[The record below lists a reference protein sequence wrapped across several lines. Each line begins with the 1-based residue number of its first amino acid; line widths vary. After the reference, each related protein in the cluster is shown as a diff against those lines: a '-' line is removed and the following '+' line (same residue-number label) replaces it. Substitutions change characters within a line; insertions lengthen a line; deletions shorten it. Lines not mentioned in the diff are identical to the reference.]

1 MTVTEKNKT
10 KGSPFFGF
18 WLLFAILVGGSLIGG
33 IGSMHRVIS
42 RQRLAIAEKETV
54 SNALQ
59 IGRALHKFESQYGSF
74 PDEQTK
80 FEFDTSYVHK
90 VSVSGISSN
99 ALFRQIIAPD
109 IASEDIFFAHLPH
122 NQKPDNLV
130 KKGQALKPGS
140 CGFSYITNLTSKDDP
155 LTPIVLTPLI
165 PGTKKFDPKPF
176 AGKAVV
182 LQIDGSV
189 RTYDI
194 AKDGHIYDDKGIDLL
209 SPKNP
214 IWKGKAPDIHYPE

>member
-18 WLLFAILVGGSLIGG
+18 WLLFAIIAGGSLIGG
-33 IGSMHRVIS
+33 VSSIYKAVS
-42 RQRLAIAEKETV
+42 RQRLAIAKKETV

-59 IGRALHKFESQYGSF
+59 TGRALHKFESQYGSF

-80 FEFDTSYVHK
+80 FEFDKSYVHK

-99 ALFRQIIAPD
+99 ALFRQLIAPD
-109 IASEDIFFAHLPH
+109 IASEDIFYAHIPQ
-122 NQKPDNLV
+122 NVKPDSLV
-130 KKGQALKPGS
+130 KKGHALEPGEN
-140 CGFSYITNLTSKDDP
+140 GFSYVSGLSSKDDP

-165 PGTKKFDPKPF
+165 PGTTKFDPKPF
-176 AGKAVV
+176 DGKAVI
-182 LQIDGSV
+182 LHIDNTV

-194 AKDGHIYDDKGIDLL
+194 HKDGHVYDKGINLL
-209 SPKNP
+209 STKHPVWN
-214 IWKGKAPDIHYPE
+214 GKVPDIRYPE